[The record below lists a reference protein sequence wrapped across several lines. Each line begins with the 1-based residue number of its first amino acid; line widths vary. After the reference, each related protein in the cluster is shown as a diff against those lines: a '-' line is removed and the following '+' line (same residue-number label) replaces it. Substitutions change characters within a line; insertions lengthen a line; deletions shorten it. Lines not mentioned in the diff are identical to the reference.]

1 MSLFWVDDQRG
12 YSLGYQGLIEELNK
26 RDIRH
31 PVVKTD
37 DPAELFIELLLA
49 IFDDG
54 ELVLLDADFSD
65 DTLSQ
70 LGFDENAL
78 SEEEP
83 IPEIDIEHPR
93 EISYKIGQVDG
104 DWSLGLYTS
113 GTTGTPERVEQTLDG
128 LTRNVKYDENFEN
141 DVWAFAYNPSH
152 FAGLQVFFQAIA
164 NLNPIIYIFE
174 QSIDQ
179 IRDSIEE
186 YGVTHIS
193 ATPTFYRLR
202 LQRLNEKFPTV
213 RRLTSGGE
221 RFEPSLKESL
231 QNLFPNAKFRNV
243 YALTEAGS
251 LLESNGEL
259 FQIPQRFSD
268 QIRVTEE
275 NELAI
280 HESLLADSVAD
291 EVSDGW
297 FYTGDLVEYE
307 TENQFRF
314 VGRESDFV
322 NIGGYRVN
330 PHEVEEMINNVNSVK
345 AATVTARESSVTG
358 HILVAEVEPIAGVDS
373 EEVKETVKSTVDGLE
388 KWKRPRIIDIVDEID
403 QSRSGKRVR

>member
-12 YSLGYQGLIEELNK
+12 YSLSYQELIEELNK

-31 PVVKTD
+31 PVVKTE

-54 ELVLLDADFSD
+54 ELVLLDGDFSD

-70 LGFDENAL
+70 LGFDEDAL

-93 EISYKIGQVDG
+93 EISSKIGQVDG

-128 LTRNVKYDENFEN
+128 LTRNVKRDEKFEN

-179 IRDSIEE
+179 IREAIEE
-186 YGVTHIS
+186 YEITHIS

-202 LQRLNEKFPTV
+202 LQRLNGEFPTV

-275 NELAI
+275 DELAI
-280 HESLLADSVAD
+280 HKSLLADSVAD

-330 PHEVEEMINNVNSVK
+330 PHEVEEMINNVDSVK

-358 HILVAEVEPIAGVDS
+358 HILVAEVEPVAGVDS
-373 EEVKETVKSTVDGLE
+373 ERVKETVKSTVDGLE
-388 KWKRPRIIDIVDEID
+388 KWKQPRIIDIVDEID

>member
-12 YSLGYQGLIEELNK
+12 YRLSYRDLIEELNK

-70 LGFDENAL
+70 LGFGEAAL
-78 SEEEP
+78 SKEEP
-83 IPEIDIEHPR
+83 MSEIGIEHPR
-93 EISYKIGQVDG
+93 EISSKIGQVD
-104 DWSLGLYTS
+104 DNWSLGLYTS
-113 GTTGTPERVEQTLDG
+113 GTTGSPERVEQTLDG
-128 LTRNVKYDENFEN
+128 LTRNVKRDEKFKN

-152 FAGLQVFFQAIA
+152 FAGLQVFFQAIV
-164 NLNPIIYIFE
+164 NINTLIYIFE
-174 QSIDQ
+174 QNVDQ
-179 IRDSIEE
+179 IQDAIEK
-186 YGVTHIS
+186 YDVTHIS
-193 ATPTFYRLR
+193 TTPTFYRLR
-202 LQRLNEKFPTV
+202 LQRINGEFPTV

-221 RFEPSLKESL
+221 RFEPSLKQSL
-231 QNLFPNAKFRNV
+231 QDLFPNAKFRNI

-251 LLESNGEL
+251 LLESDGEL
-259 FQIPQRFSD
+259 FEIPLRFND
-268 QIRVTEE
+268 QIRVTED

-280 HESLLADSVAD
+280 HESLLADSVASNI
-291 EVSDGW
+291 EDGW
-297 FYTGDLVEYE
+297 FCTGDLVEYVTGE
-307 TENQFRF
+307 QFKF
-314 VGRESDFV
+314 VGRESDVV

-330 PHEVEEMINNVNSVK
+330 PHEVEELINKLDDVK
-345 AATVTARESSVTG
+345 AATVIARESNVTG
-358 HILVAEVEPIAGVDS
+358 HILVAEVEAVAGADS
-373 EEVKETVKSTVDGLE
+373 ARVKEAVKSKVDALE
-388 KWKRPRIIDIVDEID
+388 KWKQPRVVEVVEAIN

>member
-12 YSLGYQGLIEELNK
+12 YSLSYQELIEELNK

-49 IFDDG
+49 IFDNG

-70 LGFDENAL
+70 LGFDEDAL

-93 EISYKIGQVDG
+93 EISSKIGQVDA

-128 LTRNVKYDENFEN
+128 LTRNVKRDEKFED

-179 IRDSIEE
+179 IREAIEE
-186 YGVTHIS
+186 YEITHIS

-202 LQRLNEKFPTV
+202 LQRLNGEYPTV

-221 RFEPSLKESL
+221 RFESSLKESL

-259 FQIPQRFSD
+259 FQIPQRLSD

-280 HESLLADSVAD
+280 HKSLLADSVAD

-307 TENQFRF
+307 TENQFIF

-330 PHEVEEMINNVNSVK
+330 PHEVEEIINNVDSVK

-388 KWKRPRIIDIVDEID
+388 KWKQPRIIDIVDEIN

>member
-1 MSLFWVDDQRG
+1 MNLFWVDDQRN
-12 YSLGYQGLIEELNK
+12 YCLSYEELLEELNQ
-26 RDIRH
+26 RDLRH

-37 DPAELFIELLLA
+37 NPAELFIELLLA

-54 ELVLLDADFSD
+54 ELVLLDEDFSD
-65 DTLSQ
+65 TTLTQ
-70 LGFDENAL
+70 LGFEKETL
-78 SEEEP
+78 SETKP
-83 IPEIDIEHPR
+83 ISDSNLAHPSEIPSRIE
-93 EISYKIGQVDG
+93 QADD

-113 GTTGTPERVEQTLDG
+113 GTTGTPERVEQTLAG
-128 LTRNVKYDENFEN
+128 LTRNVRRDGKFED

-164 NLNPIIYIFE
+164 NLNSIVYVFE
-174 QSIDQ
+174 QSADQ
-179 IRDSIEE
+179 IGETIREH
-186 YGVTHIS
+186 GVTHIS

-202 LQRLNEKFPTV
+202 LQRLRGEFPTV

-221 RFEPSLKESL
+221 RFEPSLQDSL
-231 QNLFPNAKFRNV
+231 QELFPNAEFRNV

-251 LLESNGEL
+251 LLESDGEL
-259 FQIPQRFSD
+259 FQIPQRFRE
-268 QIRVTEE
+268 QIKVTDE

-280 HESLLADSVAD
+280 HESFLADSVGD
-291 EVSDGW
+291 ELSDGW
-297 FYTGDLVEYE
+297 FYTGDLVEYV
-307 TENQFRF
+307 TDDQFKF

-330 PHEVEEMINNVNSVK
+330 PHEVEELINTVDCVK

-358 HILVAEVEPIAGVDS
+358 YILVAEVEAVAGFDS
-373 EEVKETVKSTVDGLE
+373 EVVEEAVKSTVGELE
-388 KWKRPRIIDIVDEID
+388 KWKQPRIIDVVDEIN

>member
-1 MSLFWVDDQRG
+1 
-12 YSLGYQGLIEELNK
+12 LN
-26 RDIRH
+26 
-31 PVVKTD
+31 
-37 DPAELFIELLLA
+37 
-49 IFDDG
+49 G
-54 ELVLLDADFSD
+54 E
-65 DTLSQ
+65 
-70 LGFDENAL
+70 
-78 SEEEP
+78 
-83 IPEIDIEHPR
+83 
-93 EISYKIGQVDG
+93 
-104 DWSLGLYTS
+104 
-113 GTTGTPERVEQTLDG
+113 
-128 LTRNVKYDENFEN
+128 
-141 DVWAFAYNPSH
+141 
-152 FAGLQVFFQAIA
+152 
-164 NLNPIIYIFE
+164 
-174 QSIDQ
+174 
-179 IRDSIEE
+179 
-186 YGVTHIS
+186 
-193 ATPTFYRLR
+193 
-202 LQRLNEKFPTV
+202 FPTV

-221 RFEPSLKESL
+221 RFEPSLRESL

-280 HESLLADSVAD
+280 HKSLLADSVAD

-307 TENQFRF
+307 TESQFRF

-330 PHEVEEMINNVNSVK
+330 PHEVEEMINNVDSVK

-358 HILVAEVEPIAGVDS
+358 HILVAEVEPIARVDS
-373 EEVKETVKSTVDGLE
+373 EVIKERVKSTIEELE
-388 KWKRPRIIDIVDEID
+388 KWKQPRIIDIVDEIN

>member
-1 MSLFWVDDQRG
+1 MSLFWIDDQRG
-12 YSLGYQGLIEELNK
+12 YSLNYQELIEKLNR

-70 LGFDENAL
+70 LGFDEEAL

-83 IPEIDIEHPR
+83 ISKIDIEYPR
-93 EISYKIGQVDG
+93 EISSKIGQVDA

-128 LTRNVKYDENFEN
+128 LTRNVKRDERFEN
-141 DVWAFAYNPSH
+141 NIWAFAYNPTH

-174 QSIDQ
+174 QGIDQ
-179 IRDSIEE
+179 ICEAIEE
-186 YGVTHIS
+186 YEITHIS

-202 LQRLNEKFPTV
+202 LQRLNGEFPSI

-268 QIRVTEE
+268 QIRVTKE

-280 HESLLADSVAD
+280 HKSLLADSVAD

-330 PHEVEEMINNVNSVK
+330 PHEVEEIINNVGYVK

-358 HILVAEVEPIAGVDS
+358 HILVAEVEPITGVDS
-373 EEVKETVKSTVDGLE
+373 ERVKETVKSTVDGLE
-388 KWKRPRIIDIVDEID
+388 KWKQPRIIDIVDEIE

>member
-1 MSLFWVDDQRG
+1 MSLFWVDDQREHTL
-12 YSLGYQGLIEELNK
+12 SYQELVEELNE
-26 RDIRH
+26 RDTRH
-31 PVVKTD
+31 PVVKSG
-37 DPAELFIELLLA
+37 DPVELFIELLLA
-49 IFDDG
+49 IFDGG
-54 ELVLLDADFSD
+54 EIVLLDADFAD
-65 DTLSQ
+65 DTLSE
-70 LGFDENAL
+70 LGFDEDAL

-83 IPEIDIEHPR
+83 ISDIAIEHPD
-93 EISYKIGQVDG
+93 EITSQVGQADD
-104 DWSLGLYTS
+104 DWSLGIYTS

-128 LTRNVKYDENFEN
+128 LTRNVRRDESFND

-164 NLNPIIYIFE
+164 NLNPLIYIFE
-174 QSIDQ
+174 QNVNQ
-179 IRDSIEE
+179 IQEAIEK

-202 LQRLNEKFPTV
+202 LQRLNGEFPTV
-213 RRLTSGGE
+213 GRLTSGGE
-221 RFEPSLKESL
+221 RFEPSLKKSL
-231 QNLFPNAKFRNV
+231 QDLFPNAKFRNV

-280 HESLLADSVAD
+280 HKSLLADSVA
-291 EVSDGW
+291 SDIDGRW
-297 FYTGDLVEYE
+297 FYTGDLVEYV
-307 TENQFRF
+307 TEGQFKF

-330 PHEVEEMINNVNSVK
+330 PHEVEKLINDVDCVK

-358 HILVAEVEPIAGVDS
+358 HILVAEVESVAGADS
-373 EEVKETVKSTVDGLE
+373 EEVKKAVKSTVDGLE
-388 KWKRPRIIDIVDEID
+388 EWKQPRIIDIVEEIN

>member
-12 YSLGYQGLIEELNK
+12 YSLSYQELIEELNK

-31 PVVKTD
+31 PVVKTE

-54 ELVLLDADFSD
+54 ELVLLDGDFSD

-70 LGFDENAL
+70 LGFDEDAL

-93 EISYKIGQVDG
+93 EISSKIGQVDG

-128 LTRNVKYDENFEN
+128 LTRNVKRDEKFEN

-179 IRDSIEE
+179 IREAIEE
-186 YGVTHIS
+186 YEITHIS

-202 LQRLNEKFPTV
+202 LQRLNGEFPTV

-268 QIRVTEE
+268 QIRVTKE

-291 EVSDGW
+291 KVSDGW

-330 PHEVEEMINNVNSVK
+330 PHEVEEMINNVDSVK

-358 HILVAEVEPIAGVDS
+358 HILVAEVEPVAGVDS
-373 EEVKETVKSTVDGLE
+373 ERVKETVKSTVDGLE
-388 KWKRPRIIDIVDEID
+388 KWKQPRIIDIVDEID

>member
-12 YSLGYQGLIEELNK
+12 YSLSYQGLIEELNK

-54 ELVLLDADFSD
+54 ELVLLDEDFSD

-70 LGFDENAL
+70 LGFDEDAL

-93 EISYKIGQVDG
+93 EISSKIGQVDG

-128 LTRNVKYDENFEN
+128 LTRNVKRDEKFEN

-179 IRDSIEE
+179 IREAIEE
-186 YGVTHIS
+186 YEITHIS

-202 LQRLNEKFPTV
+202 LQRLNGEFPTV

-268 QIRVTEE
+268 QIRVTEG

-280 HESLLADSVAD
+280 HKSLLADSVAD
-291 EVSDGW
+291 DVSDGW

-330 PHEVEEMINNVNSVK
+330 PHEVEEMINNVDSVK

-358 HILVAEVEPIAGVDS
+358 HILVAEVEPIAGADS
-373 EEVKETVKSTVDGLE
+373 EEVKETIKSTVDGLE
-388 KWKRPRIIDIVDEID
+388 KWKQPRIIDIVDEIN

>member
-12 YSLGYQGLIEELNK
+12 YSLSYQELIEELNK

-70 LGFDENAL
+70 LGFDEDAL

-83 IPEIDIEHPR
+83 ISEIDIEHPR
-93 EISYKIGQVDG
+93 EISSKIGQVDG

-128 LTRNVKYDENFEN
+128 LTRNVKRDEKFEN
-141 DVWAFAYNPSH
+141 DVWVFAYNPSH

-179 IRDSIEE
+179 IREAIKE
-186 YGVTHIS
+186 YEITHIS

-202 LQRLNEKFPTV
+202 LQRLNGEFPTV

-280 HESLLADSVAD
+280 HKSLLADSVAD

-307 TENQFRF
+307 TENKFRF

-330 PHEVEEMINNVNSVK
+330 PHEIEEMVNKVDSVK

-373 EEVKETVKSTVDGLE
+373 EEVKERVKSTVDGLE
-388 KWKRPRIIDIVDEID
+388 KWKQPRIIDVVDEIN

>member
-12 YSLGYQGLIEELNK
+12 YSLSYQELIEELNK

-31 PVVKTD
+31 PVVKTE
-37 DPAELFIELLLA
+37 DPAELFIEVLLA

-54 ELVLLDADFSD
+54 ELVLLDGDFSG

-70 LGFDENAL
+70 LGFDEDAL

-93 EISYKIGQVDG
+93 EISSKIGQVDG

-128 LTRNVKYDENFEN
+128 LTRNVKRDEKFEN

-179 IRDSIEE
+179 IREAIEE
-186 YGVTHIS
+186 YEITHIS

-202 LQRLNEKFPTV
+202 LQRLNGEFPTV

-280 HESLLADSVAD
+280 HKSLLADSVAD
-291 EVSDGW
+291 DVSDGW

-330 PHEVEEMINNVNSVK
+330 PHEVEEMINNVDSVK

-358 HILVAEVEPIAGVDS
+358 HILVAEVEPVAGVDS
-373 EEVKETVKSTVDGLE
+373 ERVKETVKSTVDGLE
-388 KWKRPRIIDIVDEID
+388 KWKQPRIIDIVDEID

>member
-12 YSLGYQGLIEELNK
+12 YSLSYQELIEELNK

-70 LGFDENAL
+70 LGFDEDAL

-93 EISYKIGQVDG
+93 EISSKIGQVDG

-128 LTRNVKYDENFEN
+128 LTRNVKRDEKFEN

-179 IRDSIEE
+179 IREAIEE
-186 YGVTHIS
+186 YEITHIS

-202 LQRLNEKFPTV
+202 LQRLNGEFPTV

-221 RFEPSLKESL
+221 RFEPSLRESL

-268 QIRVTEE
+268 QIRVTKE

-291 EVSDGW
+291 KVSDGW

-322 NIGGYRVN
+322 KIGGYRVN
-330 PHEVEEMINNVNSVK
+330 PHEVEEMINNVDSVK

-358 HILVAEVEPIAGVDS
+358 HILVAEVEPVAGVDS
-373 EEVKETVKSTVDGLE
+373 ERVKETVKSTVDGLE
-388 KWKRPRIIDIVDEID
+388 KWKQPRIIDIVDEIN

>member
-12 YSLGYQGLIEELNK
+12 YSLSYEELIKELNE
-26 RDIRH
+26 RNIRH

-54 ELVLLDADFSD
+54 ELLLLDADFSD

-70 LGFDENAL
+70 LGFDEDAL
-78 SEEEP
+78 SEEKP

-93 EISYKIGQVDG
+93 EISYQIGQVDD
-104 DWSLGLYTS
+104 DWSLALYTS

-128 LTRNVKYDENFEN
+128 LTRNVKRDEKFEN

-152 FAGLQVFFQAIA
+152 FAGLQVFFQAIS
-164 NLNPIIYIFE
+164 NLNTIIYIFE

-179 IRDSIEE
+179 IREAIEE
-186 YGVTHIS
+186 YEITHIS

-202 LQRLNEKFPTV
+202 LQRLNGEFPTIM
-213 RRLTSGGE
+213 RLTSGGE

-231 QNLFPNAKFRNV
+231 KNLFPNAKFRNV

-251 LLESNGEL
+251 LLESDGEL

-275 NELAI
+275 SELAI

-330 PHEVEEMINNVNSVK
+330 PHEVEEIINNVDSVRV
-345 AATVTARESSVTG
+345 ATVTARESSVTG
-358 HILVAEVEPIAGVDS
+358 HILVAEVEPVAGVNS
-373 EEVKETVKSTVDGLE
+373 EEVKETVRSTVDGLE
-388 KWKRPRIIDIVDEID
+388 KWKQPRIIDIVNEIN

>member
-12 YSLGYQGLIEELNK
+12 YSLSYQELIEELNK

-70 LGFDENAL
+70 LGFGEDGL
-78 SEEEP
+78 PGEEP
-83 IPEIDIEHPR
+83 MSEIDIEHPR
-93 EISYKIGQVDG
+93 EISSKIGQVDD
-104 DWSLGLYTS
+104 DWPLGLYTS

-128 LTRNVKYDENFEN
+128 LTRNVKRDEKFKN

-179 IRDSIEE
+179 IHEAIDKYEI
-186 YGVTHIS
+186 THIS

-202 LQRLNEKFPTV
+202 LQRLNGEFPTV

-221 RFEPSLKESL
+221 RFEPSLRESL

-280 HESLLADSVAD
+280 HKSLLADSVAD

-307 TENQFRF
+307 TESQFRF

-330 PHEVEEMINNVNSVK
+330 PHEVEEMINNVDSVK

-358 HILVAEVEPIAGVDS
+358 HILVAEVEPIARVDS
-373 EEVKETVKSTVDGLE
+373 EVIKERVKSTIEELE
-388 KWKRPRIIDIVDEID
+388 KWKQPRIIDIVDEIN

>member
-12 YSLGYQGLIEELNK
+12 YSLSYQELIEELNK

-31 PVVKTD
+31 PVVKTE

-54 ELVLLDADFSD
+54 ELVLLDGDFSD

-70 LGFDENAL
+70 LGFDEDAL

-93 EISYKIGQVDG
+93 EISSKIGQVDG

-128 LTRNVKYDENFEN
+128 LTRNVKRDEKFEN

-179 IRDSIEE
+179 IREAIEE
-186 YGVTHIS
+186 YEITHIS

-202 LQRLNEKFPTV
+202 LQRLNGEFPTV

-259 FQIPQRFSD
+259 FQIPQRFSG
-268 QIRVTEE
+268 QIKVTEE

-280 HESLLADSVAD
+280 HKSLLADSVA
-291 EVSDGW
+291 E
-297 FYTGDLVEYE
+297 
-307 TENQFRF
+307 
-314 VGRESDFV
+314 
-322 NIGGYRVN
+322 
-330 PHEVEEMINNVNSVK
+330 
-345 AATVTARESSVTG
+345 
-358 HILVAEVEPIAGVDS
+358 
-373 EEVKETVKSTVDGLE
+373 
-388 KWKRPRIIDIVDEID
+388 
-403 QSRSGKRVR
+403 

>member
-12 YSLGYQGLIEELNK
+12 YSLSYQELIEELNK

-70 LGFDENAL
+70 LGFGEDAL

-83 IPEIDIEHPR
+83 IPEIDIEHPH
-93 EISYKIGQVDG
+93 EISSKIGQVDG

-113 GTTGTPERVEQTLDG
+113 GTTGTPERVEQTLNG
-128 LTRNVKYDENFEN
+128 LTRNVKRDEKFEN

-164 NLNPIIYIFE
+164 NRNPIIYIFE

-179 IRDSIEE
+179 IREAIEE
-186 YGVTHIS
+186 YEITHIS

-202 LQRLNEKFPTV
+202 LQRLNGEFPTV

-280 HESLLADSVAD
+280 HKSLIADSVAD

-330 PHEVEEMINNVNSVK
+330 PHEVEEMVNNVDSIK

-373 EEVKETVKSTVDGLE
+373 EEVKERVKSTVDGLE
-388 KWKRPRIIDIVDEID
+388 KWKQPRIIDIVDEIN